1 MDLGYRCSL
10 LYKAFWGEEEKEQIR
25 VKIER
30 KNELRRYMG
39 PKWARV
45 QRGAIVRLIAVI
57 NGKMGIFEWNGERF
71 NCPVRLLHRINKQT
85 KEEFEA
91 ELFKAHGKA
100 IEKFTETRL
109 RVEFKRADELFEH
122 AKIRYYAG
130 RTMKTSIFV
139 RCPKCGRIGKLRKYG
154 KTLLDNRYVVC
165 HTRYSIRYG
174 RFSESACKFGT
185 LSKEHEYLDEI
196 YRKYK
201 EENELESD
209 YYRFKS
215 IVDKE
220 FKKWLREKGL
230 SERSVRNIV
239 VAVKIILKR
248 YGLVDLAVLKERL
261 NCTQLK
267 RRTVEYYISCFR
279 HFLEFLRSSL
289 TEEEK
294 KGKEVKECELSK

>member
-57 NGKMGIFEWNGERF
+57 NGKMAIFEWNGERF

-85 KEEFEA
+85 KEEFEK
-91 ELFKAHGKA
+91 ELMEVYGRA
-100 IEKFTETRL
+100 IEKFTEMRL

-130 RTMKTSIFV
+130 RTTKTAIFV
-139 RCPKCGRIGKLRKYG
+139 RCPKCGRIGKLRKAR
-154 KTLLDNRYVVC
+154 KTLFGNKYVIRHQRHGRYSESVC
-165 HTRYSIRYG
+165 HFGVYS
-174 RFSESACKFGT
+174 
-185 LSKEHEYLDEI
+185 EHWEYLDEI

-201 EENELESD
+201 EEEGYGVD
-209 YYRFKS
+209 YDRFKP

-220 FKKWLREKGL
+220 FRKWLREKGL
-230 SERSVRNIV
+230 EEITVRNI
-239 VAVKIILKR
+239 ATIVKTILRR
-248 YGLVDLAVLKERL
+248 YGLVDLAVLEERL
-261 NCTQLK
+261 NDTKLK
-267 RRTVEYYISCFR
+267 QKTVKGYINCFR

-294 KGKEVKECELSK
+294 RKGVVVGNEVG

>member
-1 MDLGYRCSL
+1 
-10 LYKAFWGEEEKEQIR
+10 
-25 VKIER
+25 
-30 KNELRRYMG
+30 
-39 PKWARV
+39 
-45 QRGAIVRLIAVI
+45 LIAVI
-57 NGKMGIFEWNGERF
+57 NGKRGVFEYDGERF
-71 NCPVRLLHRINKQT
+71 IVPIRILHKIKA
-85 KEEFEA
+85 EE
-91 ELFKAHGKA
+91 
-100 IEKFTETRL
+100 
-109 RVEFKRADELFEH
+109 VFKRADELFEH

-139 RCPKCGRIGKLRKYG
+139 RCPKCGRIGKLRRYG

-165 HTRYSIRYG
+165 HTSVRYG

-196 YRKYK
+196 YLKYK

-230 SERSVRNIV
+230 SERSVRKIV
-239 VAVKIILKR
+239 VAVKTILRR

-261 NCTQLK
+261 NCAQLK

-289 TEEEK
+289 TEEVK
-294 KGKEVKECELSK
+294 KGKEGIECELSK